1 MNSLFAGRSF
11 SGDRAWRALQR
22 QLALWPDEVPDPPL
36 EEKSNASARTMRV
49 CAVIGLLALI
59 AGGLVWLP
67 GTRQNAEE
75 AKHSDDLPIPV
86 VEKRVKLAEV
96 RSATVAPPIAE
107 NDFAA
112 VENDLAAAIG
122 KPIVAA
128 PSIPTPEVAPKS
140 ESALAPDAS
149 NPVSGSVSP
158 SGTPNPKSESA
169 GASAASNPVSGP
181 ALAPRTEL
189 ATVTSSSVS
198 GTTPASEDAVKL
210 ANDEIAM
217 LLRLAKNFLINGDVA
232 SARLLLRRAAAAGNA
247 EAAFVLGTTFDP
259 LIVRQMGIIGGVEP
273 DIARA
278 RQWYERAAERGST
291 AVMMMAL
298 RYSNCASLLDFCP
311 RP

>member
-1 MNSLFAGRSF
+1 
-11 SGDRAWRALQR
+11 
-22 QLALWPDEVPDPPL
+22 
-36 EEKSNASARTMRV
+36 
-49 CAVIGLLALI
+49 
-59 AGGLVWLP
+59 
-67 GTRQNAEE
+67 
-75 AKHSDDLPIPV
+75 
-86 VEKRVKLAEV
+86 V
-96 RSATVAPPIAE
+96 RSAIVAPPIVE

-140 ESALAPDAS
+140 ESALAPDAP

-158 SGTPNPKSESA
+158 SGTLNPKSESA
-169 GASAASNPVSGP
+169 RASAASNPVSGP
-181 ALAPRTEL
+181 ASAPRTEL
-189 ATVTSSSVS
+189 ATASVS
-198 GTTPASEDAVKL
+198 GATPASEDAVKL

-217 LLRLAKNFLINGDVA
+217 LLRLGKNFLINGDVA

-259 LIVRQMGIIGGVEP
+259 LVAGRMGIIGGMEP
-273 DIARA
+273 DVGRA
-278 RQWYERAAERGST
+278 RQWYERAAELGST
-291 AVMMMAL
+291 AVMMLAL

>member
-1 MNSLFAGRSF
+1 MNSLFAGRTF

-36 EEKSNASARTMRV
+36 EEKSNALARTIRV
-49 CAVIGLLALI
+49 CAVIGLVALI

-75 AKHSDDLPIPV
+75 AKKSDDLPIPV

-96 RSATVAPPIAE
+96 RSAIVAPPIVE

-128 PSIPTPEVAPKS
+128 PSIPTPEVAAT
-140 ESALAPDAS
+140 ESALASDAS
-149 NPVSGSVSP
+149 NPASGSVSP
-158 SGTPNPKSESA
+158 SGTPNPTSESA

-181 ALAPRTEL
+181 ASAPRTEL

-198 GTTPASEDAVKL
+198 GTTPASEDAAKL
-210 ANDEIAM
+210 TNDEIAM
-217 LLRLAKNFLINGDVA
+217 LLRLGKDFFINGDVA

-259 LIVRQMGIIGGVEP
+259 LVARRMGIIGGMEP
-273 DIARA
+273 DVGRA
-278 RQWYERAAERGST
+278 RQWYERAAELGST
-291 AVMMMAL
+291 AVMMLAL